1 MLRYLRLIPITNT
14 NMLKHIKTDA
24 KSNRHFISTR
34 GHMLSFLLGAF
45 AAALWIHVFQ
55 EPINENIMAYISTLG

>member
-1 MLRYLRLIPITNT
+1 
-14 NMLKHIKTDA
+14 MLKHIKTDL
-24 KSNRHFISTR
+24 KSNRQFIASR
-34 GHMLSFLLGAF
+34 GHMLSLLLGAF